1 MLCSP
6 SRPYAHPHPQ
16 PPSPEAGKP
25 EMAAFLGE
33 VPASASRGHCE
44 SVLLVSLFEKR
55 PPSPRNA
62 RLPPPFVAHIPMAL
76 SLRSTGELTQLLGFS
91 IRRLADCGALFVL
104 CSRHSKPRQC
114 PCLWLKTQSPES
126 CPVPPSF
133 PAGGGGD
140 GPRPLWKVGSGEGP
154 SQWLFQDGSS
164 FQLYHSQ
171 DHCAEVF

>member
-16 PPSPEAGKP
+16 PPSPEAGEP

-62 RLPPPFVAHIPMAL
+62 RPPP
-76 SLRSTGELTQLLGFS
+76 LR
-91 IRRLADCGALFVL
+91 
-104 CSRHSKPRQC
+104 C
-114 PCLWLKTQSPES
+114 PHP
-126 CPVPPSF
+126 
-133 PAGGGGD
+133 
-140 GPRPLWKVGSGEGP
+140 
-154 SQWLFQDGSS
+154 DGS
-164 FQLYHSQ
+164 QLALTRGA
-171 DHCAEVF
+171 DPVARLFNKKAG